1 MTNPGKNNF
10 HLNDN
15 PEENIRMENEFLQLK
30 LKAEL
35 GAETFI
41 SGNFPPEVENAFLK
55 NLLAFENSF
64 SNTPLKNIYELLEKP
79 MYTPETELDDH
90 AIELAL
96 EALFTLMKKKQI
108 TLEFLG
114 AYSSRTKYKFITEA
128 FFNEEVSDNMIPG
141 MIWNFNH
148 EEHQHHPNYKIDIE
162 NKTISFISAW
172 IDQKIS
178 KDYCDLADTFIM
190 PNGQLFCK
198 DEIVN
203 KIKKIYNSFPEFK
216 DCSYTIE
223 KVDYELQNNIGMGFA
238 EGIVKYSAMSRSQEK
253 ITIEGQFK
261 LYFNLEFD
269 SWTIFYFIF
278 PGFEF
283 PFMVK

>member
-10 HLNDN
+10 YLNDN
-15 PEENIRMENEFLQLK
+15 PEEKIRMENEFLQLK

-55 NLLAFENSF
+55 NVLVFENSF
-64 SNTPLKNIYELLEKP
+64 SNTPLKTIYKLLEKP
-79 MYTPETELDDH
+79 IYKPETELDDN

-96 EALFTLMKKKQI
+96 EDLFTLMKKKQI

-114 AYSSRTKYKFITEA
+114 AYNSRTKYKFITEE

-141 MIWNFNH
+141 MIWNFNY
-148 EEHQHHPNYKIDIE
+148 EEYHPNYKIDIE

-178 KDYCDLADTFIM
+178 KDYWDLAETFIM
-190 PNGQLFCK
+190 PNGQLFGK

-203 KIKKIYNSFPEFK
+203 KIKNICKSFPEFK

-283 PFMVK
+283 PFIVK